1 MIKSGIQYI
10 LQKLLGFET
19 YLYVFAR
26 FKIATLT
33 SDTKEN
39 DFLHFLKLFP
49 QDALLLDVGA
59 NIGIMTVH
67 MSQHANRGDVWAFEP
82 IPENR
87 KTLERVLK
95 ALNIKNV
102 RVFDAALGNEK
113 GELTMMMPTINGVKK
128 QGLSYVVHES
138 IEGFA
143 EGETFKVEVCTLDDL
158 CSAPPKSIAG
168 IKLDVENFEYFV
180 LLGAQNVLKKHRP
193 IVYTELW
200 ENENRSKC
208 FELMQNL
215 GYETFVVNKG
225 VREAYDAQTHSTQ
238 NFIFMPKSE

>member
-10 LQKLLGFET
+10 LQKLLGFES

-39 DFLHFLKLFP
+39 DFLHFLELLP

-59 NIGIMTVH
+59 NIGIMTAH
-67 MSQHANRGDVWAFEP
+67 MSQHAKQGEVWAFEP

-87 KTLERVLK
+87 KTLERVLN
-95 ALNIKNV
+95 ALKIKNV
-102 RVFDAALGNEK
+102 RVFDTALGNKK

-180 LLGAQNVLKKHRP
+180 LLGAQKVLKKYRP

-215 GYETFVVNKG
+215 GYETFVVTKG
-225 VREAYDAQTHSTQ
+225 ACETYNAQTHRTQ

>member
-1 MIKSGIQYI
+1 MVKSGIQFI

-39 DFLHFLKLFP
+39 DFIYFLKLLP
-49 QDALLLDVGA
+49 HDAFLLDVGA
-59 NIGIMTVH
+59 NIGIMTAH
-67 MSQHANRGDVWAFEP
+67 MSQHAKQGEVWAFEP

-95 ALNIKNV
+95 ALKLKNV
-102 RVFDAALGNEK
+102 RVFGSALGNEK
-113 GELTMMMPTINGVKK
+113 GDLTMMMPTINGVKK

-143 EGETFKVEVCTLDDL
+143 EGETFKVEVHTLNDL
-158 CSAPPKSIAG
+158 CSAPPKPIAG

-180 LLGAQNVLKKHRP
+180 LLGAQNVLKMYRP

-208 FELMQNL
+208 FELMQSL
-215 GYETFVVNKG
+215 GYGIFVVNKG
-225 VREAYDAQTHSTQ
+225 ICEAYNPQTHRTQ